1 MVDAA
6 GLAVR
11 CYARPWRALAACLFA
26 LSRISLPWIL
36 WRVLTAND
44 PPITPPLLAQML
56 LVVWAL
62 PGAAAWLIGR
72 AFAACAQV
80 DAAALVVERGAQR
93 AVIERGRIAG
103 LFVWRIPL
111 PEPGF
116 VVRLDDGRRTPFAIA
131 ARDPSPVLAALDP
144 GAARRPLMVWAAARW
159 PAPGWRYYVGR
170 YVLFALFPAAVLF
183 NAHQHIAYGA
193 LLGQYYLVGLGAWLT
208 HCGDLLGDAGRVPPA
223 LRQRVAGRG
232 RSRDAARRLDRAG
245 AGARGSQR
253 RRAHRPVRVLRRRAG
268 LVGASLRGVKPRAR
282 DAGEPP
288 ALPAG
293 ELDVARC
300 VKAALPGARAARPHL

>member
-11 CYARPWRALAACLFA
+11 CYAGPWRALAACLFA
-26 LSRISLPWIL
+26 VSRISLPWIL
-36 WRVLTAND
+36 WRVLTADD

-72 AFAACAQV
+72 AFAARARV
-80 DAAALVVERGAQR
+80 DAAALVVARGAQR

-103 LFVWRIPL
+103 LVVWRIPL

-116 VVRLDDGRRTPFAIA
+116 VVRLDAGRRAPFAIA

-144 GAARRPLMVWAAARW
+144 GAARHPLMVWAAARW
-159 PAPGWRYYVGR
+159 PAPGWRSFLGR
-170 YVLFALFPAAVLF
+170 YVLFAFFPAAVLF

-193 LLGQYYLVGLGAWLT
+193 LLGQYYLMGLGAWLT
-208 HCGDLLGDAGRVPPA
+208 TAAIYWATLCAYLLLYASAWRGVVEAATLLGAWIAPAHAGIVRSAAERIDQVAFYAGVPVLLA
-223 LRQRVAGRG
+223 LRF
-232 RSRDAARRLDRAG
+232 AA
-245 AGARGSQR
+245 
-253 RRAHRPVRVLRRRAG
+253 
-268 LVGASLRGVKPRAR
+268 
-282 DAGEPP
+282 
-288 ALPAG
+288 
-293 ELDVARC
+293 
-300 VKAALPGARAARPHL
+300 

>member
-11 CYARPWRALAACLFA
+11 CYAGPWRALAACLFA
-26 LSRISLPWIL
+26 LSRASLPWIL
-36 WRVLTAND
+36 WRVLTADD
-44 PPITPPLLAQML
+44 PPITPPLLAEML

-72 AFAACAQV
+72 AYAARAQA
-80 DAAALVVERGAQR
+80 DAVALVVERGAQR

-103 LFVWRIPL
+103 LLVWRIPL

-116 VVRLDDGRRTPFAIA
+116 AVRLDDGRRAPFAIA
-131 ARDPSPVLAALDP
+131 ARDPSPLLSALDP

-159 PAPGWRYYVGR
+159 PAPGWRYFLGR

-193 LLGQYYLVGLGAWLT
+193 FLGQYYLMGPGAWLT
-208 HCGDLLGDAGRVPPA
+208 TAAIYWATLCAYLLLYASACRAMVEAVTLVAARIVPARARAVRRVAERIDQFAFYAGVPVLLA
-223 LRQRVAGRG
+223 LRF
-232 RSRDAARRLDRAG
+232 AA
-245 AGARGSQR
+245 
-253 RRAHRPVRVLRRRAG
+253 
-268 LVGASLRGVKPRAR
+268 
-282 DAGEPP
+282 
-288 ALPAG
+288 
-293 ELDVARC
+293 
-300 VKAALPGARAARPHL
+300 